1 MFLDADEIAAIDARI
16 AAIEAAS
23 GVEVVTAVVGKSDAY
38 PELPWTAFALGA
50 ALAALALGVS
60 DALRPDWVVAHAAL
74 VAAVTILGAGG
85 AFALAAVFVP
95 AFARLF
101 LGAAR
106 RELEVRQYAR
116 TLFLDRELFR
126 TRQRTGILIL
136 VSVFE
141 RRVELVADTGFA
153 GRVTGGDWQRVVQRM
168 TTVLAGARPA
178 AALEE
183 GLAALGGL
191 LAQHGYRAEAGDVD
205 ELPDAPIELE
215 GE

>member
-1 MFLDADEIAAIDARI
+1 MFLDSNEIAAIDARI
-16 AAIEAAS
+16 AAIETAT

-50 ALAALALGVS
+50 SLAALALAAS
-60 DALRPDWVVAHAAL
+60 DALRPDWVAAHAAL
-74 VAAVTILGAGG
+74 AAAVTILGAGG
-85 AFALAAVFVP
+85 ACALGTVFVP

-106 RELEVRQYAR
+106 RDLEVRQYAR
-116 TLFLDRELFR
+116 TLFLDRELNR
-126 TRQRTGILIL
+126 TARRTGILVL
-136 VSVFE
+136 VSLFE

-153 GRVTGGDWQRVVQRM
+153 GRIADADWDQIVRRM
-168 TTVLAGARPA
+168 TAVLSGGRPA
-178 AALEE
+178 AALDE
-183 GLAALGGL
+183 GLAALAEL
-191 LAQHGYRAEAGDVD
+191 LARHGYRAGADDVD